1 MGALPPHGVC
11 LLPFFGFTIPAA
23 LAFMQ
28 TLPTSASSS
37 ATLHEASELRVTRV
51 RALRG
56 PNYWR
61 LSPVVAC
68 DLALGSLDHVS
79 TAELHGFA
87 DRLVAALPSLVEHKC
102 SLGHRGGFFE
112 RLREGTYLPHV
123 LEHLALELQRRAG
136 SDVHFGRVVPSGD
149 QGVWWVIAAYEDEE
163 VGVRAMHEAVQL
175 IRACI
180 ADEPFDV
187 EALTEE
193 LCNLREDV
201 RLGPSTQAIVDEAQ
215 RRGIPVHRLNSHSLV
230 RLGMGRNLR
239 RIQATMS
246 DFTSGIAV
254 EIAQNKDDT
263 KRALDLVGLPVP
275 SGKVA
280 GSLTE
285 ALEVAHDIGFPVI
298 LKPLDANHGR
308 GISPRLDDEAAL
320 RAAWP
325 LTSTVSRRA
334 VVEKFAVGR
343 DHRALVVNGKL
354 VACAE
359 RVPAHVMGDGTH
371 PIRALI
377 DTANADPR
385 RGVGHRN
392 ILTKLLIDD
401 ETERYLGKR
410 GFTYDSV
417 PLAGERV
424 VLRPTA
430 NLSTGGTSIDRTD
443 EMHPENIMACETAA
457 NIIGL
462 DIAGIDIISGDIAV
476 PFRENGGVIIEVNAA
491 PGLRMHTHPA
501 EGAPRNVGA
510 AIIDMLYPPGTKPDI
525 PVIAVTGTNGKTTTT
540 RLIAHLFGRTG
551 RRVGFTTTDGVYIDN
566 RRVMTGDMTGPF
578 SANIVLSNPTVDVAV
593 LETARGGILRAGL
606 GFDECDVGIVLNVTS
621 DHLGLGGIHT
631 LHQLAQVK
639 GVIPAVVK
647 RDGAAILNADDP
659 LVLGMQE
666 RVTGDIVLFSLQPD
680 GRNPEFEEHLERN
693 GVGARIENNSFVIR
707 RGRVRIPIAAQHEVP
722 LMMGGAA
729 HFQRQNILAAILAAY
744 VQGVRYDEIRS
755 GLLTFFPSPVTTPGR
770 LNLIRVG
777 DGSALIDYAHNA
789 AAVSGLLDFAMRL
802 PAARRIGVVASPG
815 DRRDEDIRNLGRLT
829 SALDYVIVR
838 EDADRRGRPAGE
850 AASLLREGLRDGGMK
865 EDHIE
870 IVFEE
875 AEAVDRAASL
885 IGEGDLAIILADHVE
900 HVVKRL
906 GASLG

>member
-1 MGALPPHGVC
+1 
-11 LLPFFGFTIPAA
+11 
-23 LAFMQ
+23 MQ
-28 TLPTSASSS
+28 LSTDSASSS
-37 ATLHEASELRVTRV
+37 ATLYDASELRVARV

-61 LSPVVAC
+61 LAPVVAC

-79 TAELHGFA
+79 SVEMPGFT
-87 DRLVAALPSLVEHKC
+87 DRLIAALPTLEEHTC
-102 SLGHRGGFFE
+102 SVGHRGGFIE

-123 LEHLALELQRRAG
+123 LEHVALELQTRAG

-149 QGVWWVIAAYEDEE
+149 EGVWWVIVAYEDEE
-163 VGVRAMHEAVQL
+163 VGVRAMHEAVAL
-175 IRACI
+175 LRACI
-180 ADEPFDV
+180 SDEPFDA

-193 LCNLREDV
+193 LCNLRESV

-246 DFTSGIAV
+246 DYTSGIAI

-275 SGKVA
+275 SGDVA
-280 GSLTE
+280 GSLEE
-285 ALEVAHDIGFPVI
+285 ALEIARDVGFPVI
-298 LKPLDANHGR
+298 LKPLDGNHGR
-308 GISPRLDDEAAL
+308 GISPQLDDEGAL

-325 LTSTVSRRA
+325 LTIRVSRHA
-334 VVEKFAVGR
+334 VVEKFFTGR

-359 RVPAHVMGDGTH
+359 RVPAHVVGDGAH
-371 PIRALI
+371 SIRELI
-377 DTANADPR
+377 DIANADPR
-385 RGVGHRN
+385 RGIGHRN
-392 ILTKLLIDD
+392 VLTKLLMDD
-401 ETERYLGKR
+401 ETEQYLRENGY
-410 GFTYDSV
+410 GSDSV
-417 PLAGERV
+417 PAAGERV

-457 NIIGL
+457 NIVGL
-462 DIAGIDIISGDIAV
+462 DIAGIDIISADIAV
-476 PFRENGGVIIEVNAA
+476 PFHENGGVIIEVNAA
-491 PGLRMHTHPA
+491 PGIRMHTHPA
-501 EGAPRNVGA
+501 EGTPRNVGA
-510 AIIDMLYPPGTKPDI
+510 AIIDMLYPSGSKADI
-525 PVIAVTGTNGKTTTT
+525 PIIAVTGTNGKTTTT

-566 RRVMTGDMTGPF
+566 RRVISGDMTGPF

-621 DHLGLGGIHT
+621 DHLGMGGINT
-631 LHQLAQVK
+631 LQQLADVK

-647 RDGAAILNADDP
+647 RDGAAILNADDA

-666 RVTGDIVLFSLQPD
+666 RVTGDVVLFSLQPE
-680 GRNPEFEEHLERN
+680 GQNPDFEQHLERN
-693 GVGARIENNSFVIR
+693 GVAARIENDSFVIR

-729 HFQRQNILAAILAAY
+729 RFQRQNILAAILAAY
-744 VQGVRYDEIRS
+744 VQGMRYDEIRS
-755 GLLTFFPSPVTTPGR
+755 GLLTFFPSPTTTPGR
-770 LNLIRVG
+770 LNMIRVG
-777 DGSALIDYAHNA
+777 EGNVLVDYAHNA
-789 AAVSGLLDFAMRL
+789 AAVSGLIDFTMRL
-802 PAARRIGVVASPG
+802 PATRRIGVIASPG
-815 DRRDEDIRNLGRLT
+815 DRRDEDIRSLGRLT
-829 SALDYVIVR
+829 SKLDYVIIR
-838 EDADRRGRPAGE
+838 EDCDKRGRPPGQAADLLRAG
-850 AASLLREGLRDGGMK
+850 LREGGMS
-865 EDHIE
+865 EDRIE
-870 IVFEE
+870 LVPDEL
-875 AEAVDRAASL
+875 EAVDRAASM
-885 IGEGDLAIILADHVE
+885 IRKGDLVIVLADHVE
-900 HVVKRL
+900 RVVTRL

>member
-1 MGALPPHGVC
+1 MQI
-11 LLPFFGFTIPAA
+11 IPD
-23 LAFMQ
+23 
-28 TLPTSASSS
+28 TASSS
-37 ATLHEASELRVTRV
+37 ATAVDARELRCARV

-61 LSPVVAC
+61 LAPVIAC
-68 DLALGSLDHVS
+68 DLALGSLDAVP
-79 TAELHGFA
+79 TAELPGFA

-102 SLGHRGGFFE
+102 SLGRRGGFIE

-123 LEHLALELQRRAG
+123 LEHVALELQTRAG

-149 QGVWWVIAAYEDEE
+149 EGVWWVIVAYEDEE
-163 VGVRAMHEAVQL
+163 VGVRAMHEAVHL
-175 IRACI
+175 MRACI
-180 ADEPFDV
+180 SDEPFDT

-193 LCNLREDV
+193 LCNLRENV

-215 RRGIPVHRLNSHSLV
+215 RRGIPVQRLNSHSLV

-246 DFTSGIAV
+246 DYTSGIAV
-254 EIAQNKDDT
+254 EIAQDKDDT

-275 SGKVA
+275 SGDVA
-280 GSLTE
+280 GSVDE
-285 ALEVAHDIGFPVI
+285 ALEIARNVGFPVI
-298 LKPLDANHGR
+298 LKPVDGNHGR
-308 GISPRLDDEAAL
+308 GISPQLNDESAL

-325 LTSTVSRRA
+325 CTSKISREA
-334 VVEKFAVGR
+334 VVEKFLVGR

-359 RVPAHVMGDGTH
+359 RVPAHVVGDGAH
-371 PIRALI
+371 SVRELI
-377 DTANADPR
+377 DIANADPR
-385 RGVGHRN
+385 RGLGHRN

-401 ETERYLGKR
+401 ETAQYLSEHR
-410 GFTYDSV
+410 RSYDSV
-417 PLAGERV
+417 PGAGERV

-443 EMHPENIMACETAA
+443 EMHPENIIACETAA

-462 DIAGIDIISGDIAV
+462 DIAGIDIISADIAV
-476 PFRENGGVIIEVNAA
+476 PFRENGGAIIEVNAA
-491 PGLRMHTHPA
+491 PGIRMHTHPT
-501 EGAPRNVGA
+501 EGTPRNVGA
-510 AIIDMLYPPGTKPDI
+510 AIIDMLYPAGTRADI

-566 RRVMTGDMTGPF
+566 RRVISGDMTGPF

-606 GFDECDVGIVLNVTS
+606 GFDECDVGVVLNVAA
-621 DHLGLGGIHT
+621 DHLGIGGINT
-631 LHQLAQVK
+631 LQQLAEVK

-659 LVLGMQE
+659 LVFGMHE
-666 RVTGDIVLFSLQPD
+666 RVTGDIVLFSLQPE
-680 GRNPEFEEHLERN
+680 GQNEPFEEHLERN
-693 GVGARIENNSFVIR
+693 GVGARIENDSFVIR

-729 HFQRQNILAAILAAY
+729 RFQRQNILAAILAAY
-744 VQGVRYDEIRS
+744 VQGMRYDEIRS
-755 GLLTFFPSPVTTPGR
+755 GLLTFIPSPATTPGR

-777 DGSALIDYAHNA
+777 EGNVLVDYAHNA

-802 PAARRIGVVASPG
+802 PASRRIGVVASPG
-815 DRRDEDIRNLGRLT
+815 DRRDEDIRNLGKLT
-829 SALDYVIVR
+829 SGLDHVIVR
-838 EDADRRGRPAGE
+838 EDSDRRGRPHGETAAILRAG
-850 AASLLREGLRDGGMK
+850 LLEGGLPEER
-865 EDHIE
+865 IE
-870 IVFEE
+870 IVYDEM
-875 AEAVDRAASL
+875 EAVDRAASM
-885 IGEGDLAIILADHVE
+885 IGDGDLVIILADHVE
-900 HVVKRL
+900 RIVKRL
-906 GASLG
+906 GASIG